1 MVEQVEPNYFLFR
14 PTKED
19 MDRKT
24 IITTT
29 TTATTPTTVL
39 AVPHAGRS
47 TR

>member
-14 PTKED
+14 PNKED

-24 IITTT
+24 IITT